1 MSKKIF
7 HLMSFGLMTLAQQ
20 GFNGAVIGMDEEGF
34 KKANSHLAQHRK
46 YVLHA
51 QEGKVEHQKNEKG
64 IQEFVLIPTDR
75 TCYFLGLDDQEPKNC
90 ENRKEFKKIGLY
102 EETNH
107 TDPYPPRLIEKILV
121 EEEGTVI
128 YMPEECPAC
137 LKAYDYVYNYRK
149 NAREKE
155 KKEFEIFKSSVQFLQ
170 QENKSLKE
178 NQEVI
183 KKEFEIFKSQDF
195 IKLNSQVQLLQQES
209 NNTKETAKI
218 ELEKITSQ
226 IQLFQKESNDLKEN
240 QEKTKKELETF
251 KSEAFEKLNS
261 QVLLLQ
267 KDMKEVQEKNNFNF
281 DFPPMSNIQSMTQT
295 VEELYRVTVSITQQL
310 SELNK
315 KQN

>member
-75 TCYFLGLDDQEPKNC
+75 TCYFLGLDGQEPKNC

-102 EETNH
+102 EETKH

-209 NNTKETAKI
+209 N
-218 ELEKITSQ
+218 
-226 IQLFQKESNDLKEN
+226 DLKEN